1 MRCRQYLSHAAFA
14 VAFLVAL
21 SASAVSSAAI
31 DIDPAVLEALE
42 TQSDV
47 PVIVMLEETPVQ
59 AATGAAAHRDALEEQ
74 RAAIRGRQAAVLGT
88 LVLHEPRAHGRG
100 VGAGAQAEEAQE
112 HDFALRRQY
121 TLVNGFSGRLTRS
134 GLEKLRQSP
143 VASIRLD
150 TPVAAALSA
159 SVPQIEAHRVWN
171 ITSNSIALNGTGET
185 VCIVD
190 TGIDYTHPDLGG
202 CTNATFLAGT
212 CAKVISGYD
221 FCGNSG
227 SCGTDPDDSDPA
239 DDNGHG
245 THVAGIVA
253 SNNLTYRGVAP
264 DAKLVALKVLNS
276 AGSGF
281 YSDVTSGVD
290 WCVNNATKYN
300 ISVISMSLGCSGGS
314 CTHWQ
319 TACDGSFSSLAA
331 AINSAVAKNISVM
344 VAAGNQGF
352 TDGISD
358 PACITNATPVGAVD
372 DSAGRI

>member
-112 HDFALRRQY
+112 HDSALRRQY

-150 TPVAAALSA
+150 TPVAAAL
-159 SVPQIEAHRVWN
+159 
-171 ITSNSIALNGTGET
+171 
-185 VCIVD
+185 
-190 TGIDYTHPDLGG
+190 
-202 CTNATFLAGT
+202 
-212 CAKVISGYD
+212 
-221 FCGNSG
+221 
-227 SCGTDPDDSDPA
+227 
-239 DDNGHG
+239 
-245 THVAGIVA
+245 
-253 SNNLTYRGVAP
+253 
-264 DAKLVALKVLNS
+264 
-276 AGSGF
+276 
-281 YSDVTSGVD
+281 
-290 WCVNNATKYN
+290 
-300 ISVISMSLGCSGGS
+300 
-314 CTHWQ
+314 
-319 TACDGSFSSLAA
+319 
-331 AINSAVAKNISVM
+331 
-344 VAAGNQGF
+344 
-352 TDGISD
+352 
-358 PACITNATPVGAVD
+358 
-372 DSAGRI
+372 